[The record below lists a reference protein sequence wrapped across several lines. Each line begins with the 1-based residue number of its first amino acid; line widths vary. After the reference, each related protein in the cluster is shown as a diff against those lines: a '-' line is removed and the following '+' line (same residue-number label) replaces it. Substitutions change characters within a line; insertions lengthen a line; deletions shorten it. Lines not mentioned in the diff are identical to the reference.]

1 MSVTAP
7 ESKGRPA
14 NRGPA
19 GAGAWLAWFAVAMLL
34 CQGGPWAPAAGEEIT
49 LTEYD
54 LKANW
59 VFQFTKYVEW
69 PPEALGEASAP
80 FVIGMAGKAPFGS
93 NLADLVKGE
102 TAKGH
107 PIQIRHFKPGEDVS
121 GCHLL
126 FISRAE
132 SSRLK
137 DLLAAVRGHSILTV
151 GETEDFIKE
160 GGMINLELVG
170 RRICCDLNKRAAD
183 QAGLKPKPQLR
194 PVLRS
199 VKE

>member
-1 MSVTAP
+1 MEAP
-7 ESKGRPA
+7 GRRLPGKKS
-14 NRGPA
+14 RSPS
-19 GAGAWLAWFAVAMLL
+19 
-34 CQGGPWAPAAGEEIT
+34 T
-49 LTEYD
+49 D

-80 FVIGMAGKAPFGS
+80 FVIGIAGKAPFGG

-107 PIQIRHFKPGEDVS
+107 PIQIRHSSPARMSS

-170 RRICCDLNKRAAD
+170 RRICCDLNKRADSGGAEA
-183 QAGLKPKPQLR
+183 QTPVR